1 MKFSPKKLFSCVESL
16 LGFCRISFVKI
27 SHSKIAL
34 NVRRMMAKKER
45 KVKVK
50 VKRMKTTVGKK
61 MEKKKRRKEK
71 KLARIKLMRRLLL
84 LARIEMW
91 SFESS
96 RGEMNLPCFCQ
107 F

>member
-1 MKFSPKKLFSCVESL
+1 M
-16 LGFCRISFVKI
+16 
-27 SHSKIAL
+27 
-34 NVRRMMAKKER
+34 KKER
-45 KVKVK
+45 KVKAR
-50 VKRMKTTVGKK
+50 RMKMTVGKK
-61 MEKKKRRKEK
+61 MEKKRRRKEK
-71 KLARIKLMRRLLL
+71 KLGRIKLMRRLLL

>member
-1 MKFSPKKLFSCVESL
+1 
-16 LGFCRISFVKI
+16 
-27 SHSKIAL
+27 
-34 NVRRMMAKKER
+34 MAKKER
-45 KVKVK
+45 KVK

-96 RGEMNLPCFCQ
+96 RGEMNLPRFCQ

>member
-1 MKFSPKKLFSCVESL
+1 
-16 LGFCRISFVKI
+16 
-27 SHSKIAL
+27 
-34 NVRRMMAKKER
+34 MMAKKER
-45 KVKVK
+45 KVK

-61 MEKKKRRKEK
+61 MEKKRRRKEK
-71 KLARIKLMRRLLL
+71 KLGRIKLMRRLLL

-91 SFESS
+91 SFERS

>member
-1 MKFSPKKLFSCVESL
+1 MEKILKKRKTMKTLMGKRVRKMKKIWM
-16 LGFCRISFVKI
+16 G
-27 SHSKIAL
+27 
-34 NVRRMMAKKER
+34 RMMAKKER

>member
-1 MKFSPKKLFSCVESL
+1 
-16 LGFCRISFVKI
+16 
-27 SHSKIAL
+27 
-34 NVRRMMAKKER
+34 MMVKKER
-45 KVKVK
+45 KVKAR
-50 VKRMKTTVGKK
+50 RMKTTVGKK
-61 MEKKKRRKEK
+61 MEKKRRRRKEK
-71 KLARIKLMRRLLL
+71 KLGRIKLMRRLLL